1 MKNEDNQEK
10 NIKDDEINKEEKN
23 IYQTTLSQIKNNNNS
38 NKKQKIY
45 ENQLVK
51 NDNCEYKE
59 KKNNE
64 VDKSDNKEID
74 KAENQIIEDAENKI
88 IDNNEKIDNTKKP
101 DDNEIIEKTEKEI
114 TEKLNKIIET
124 PEKIKQLD
132 NKINE
137 EIKDE
142 MNENE
147 NNEINEDNN
156 KIEQKPKNFGHS
168 KMKVIYGEIKT
179 EALNKS
185 KKKREDKK
193 EKGKNKEEEEKKN
206 KKEKN
211 EESIQLEQ
219 NVINEEE
226 SKIENVYLNLTAD
239 GGIKKKIIKE
249 GKGESPSDGKNVFI
263 FYVSKYKD
271 RIFDQT
277 KKDTI
282 FSFTIGENKVIKGW
296 EIAVKSMKIGEKAEF
311 IMTSDY
317 TYGDEKFNDYI
328 PPKSTLTYE
337 IELIAVNN
345 SDSENSLEKMT
356 YEEKLQWGKL
366 LKREGVEKFKSDDI
380 IGAKECFI
388 KALSFLKTMDPKK
401 EEEKEGVDLYLTT
414 LSNICNCFN
423 KEKEYNSVIEISSIG
438 LKIKLLPK
446 LLYFRAIAYAF
457 TEEFE
462 SANNDLDN
470 LSKVLL
476 NESEADG
483 DMNKEEAQKKID
495 QTIDYIKDIINI
507 RKKIYIEKNNKYS
520 RAIFRQY
527 LYNNKSLVNKP
538 LIPPVETNLDNPF
551 VFFDIKIGEKSAG
564 KIVFELYKNVVPRTA
579 ENFRFLC
586 TNEEM
591 TFKGTSIH
599 KIIKNF
605 VIGGGE
611 LNNNKG
617 NGQCL
622 YGEYFDD
629 ENYTYCHCRRGLLT
643 MGNEGKNKNNSKFLI
658 TLKYIPWFDGKHVV
672 FGQIIKGIEII
683 KEIEEIETDDED
695 KPLTEIII
703 ENCGEIIEKDEY
715 IIKNEKN
722 KKVKEEEII
731 KEEKE
736 EKGEEKKEDKKEE
749 ESIIKEEKK
758 ENEIN
763 EGNII
768 KEEKENKGEE
778 KVINEKIMNEEE
790 KVIKSENEEIG
801 KIKDG
806 EKAEEDKTTNEENE
820 NNEKKS

>member
-1 MKNEDNQEK
+1 
-10 NIKDDEINKEEKN
+10 
-23 IYQTTLSQIKNNNNS
+23 
-38 NKKQKIY
+38 
-45 ENQLVK
+45 
-51 NDNCEYKE
+51 
-59 KKNNE
+59 
-64 VDKSDNKEID
+64 
-74 KAENQIIEDAENKI
+74 
-88 IDNNEKIDNTKKP
+88 
-101 DDNEIIEKTEKEI
+101 
-114 TEKLNKIIET
+114 
-124 PEKIKQLD
+124 
-132 NKINE
+132 
-137 EIKDE
+137 
-142 MNENE
+142 
-147 NNEINEDNN
+147 
-156 KIEQKPKNFGHS
+156 
-168 KMKVIYGEIKT
+168 
-179 EALNKS
+179 
-185 KKKREDKK
+185 
-193 EKGKNKEEEEKKN
+193 
-206 KKEKN
+206 
-211 EESIQLEQ
+211 
-219 NVINEEE
+219 
-226 SKIENVYLNLTAD
+226 
-239 GGIKKKIIKE
+239 
-249 GKGESPSDGKNVFI
+249 
-263 FYVSKYKD
+263 
-271 RIFDQT
+271 
-277 KKDTI
+277 
-282 FSFTIGENKVIKGW
+282 
-296 EIAVKSMKIGEKAEF
+296 
-311 IMTSDY
+311 
-317 TYGDEKFNDYI
+317 
-328 PPKSTLTYE
+328 
-337 IELIAVNN
+337 
-345 SDSENSLEKMT
+345 
-356 YEEKLQWGKL
+356 
-366 LKREGVEKFKSDDI
+366 
-380 IGAKECFI
+380 
-388 KALSFLKTMDPKK
+388 
-401 EEEKEGVDLYLTT
+401 
-414 LSNICNCFN
+414 
-423 KEKEYNSVIEISSIG
+423 
-438 LKIKLLPK
+438 
-446 LLYFRAIAYAF
+446 
-457 TEEFE
+457 
-462 SANNDLDN
+462 
-470 LSKVLL
+470 
-476 NESEADG
+476 
-483 DMNKEEAQKKID
+483 
-495 QTIDYIKDIINI
+495 
-507 RKKIYIEKNNKYS
+507 
-520 RAIFRQY
+520 
-527 LYNNKSLVNKP
+527 VNKP

-611 LNNNKG
+611 INNNKG

-629 ENYTYCHCRRGLLT
+629 ENYIYCHCRRGLLT